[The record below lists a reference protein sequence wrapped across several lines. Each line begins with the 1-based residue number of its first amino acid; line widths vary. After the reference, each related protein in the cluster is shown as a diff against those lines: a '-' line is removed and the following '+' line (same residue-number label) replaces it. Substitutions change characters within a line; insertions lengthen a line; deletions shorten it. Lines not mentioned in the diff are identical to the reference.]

1 MTDKTEK
8 PEKVLVLQVSPG
20 REELVRSCYE
30 TLGYQLEKVKRE
42 EHADTQMIFLLED
55 PALADLAKIQKC
67 RSVLGKLEAIDKRV
81 TYYYLQLVCLVGLI
95 GAVCIGLSFAALR
108 SGQHAL
114 FTVLLILGI
123 FGCTVTLYLRPLFT
137 GMSMRKYGGE
147 ELALIAELQS
157 LLKNNEGGEKA

>member
-8 PEKVLVLQVSPG
+8 PEKVLVLQVSPE

-30 TLGYQLEKVKRE
+30 TLGYQLEKVVRE

-55 PALADLAKIQKC
+55 PALADMAKMKQC
-67 RSVLGKLEAIDKRV
+67 RSVLGKLEAIDRRV
-81 TYYYLQLVCLVGLI
+81 TYYYLQLVCLVGLT

-108 SGQHAL
+108 AGQHAL

-137 GMSMRKYGGE
+137 GMGMRKYGGE
-147 ELALIAELQS
+147 EPALIAELQS